1 MSSTPTG
8 RTGRPRRTSSGLRTP
23 APRPA
28 EEEFLVGIVTKAHGL
43 RGELAVEV
51 RTDVPEERF
60 AAGTVLLARRRGAP
74 DTRLT
79 VESSRPHTGL
89 PPDRRPPVGGR
100 ALVRFREAPDRTAA
114 EELRGVQLLVGS
126 ADLTPPSDPDEFHVH
141 QLAGL
146 RAELGD
152 GTVVGTVREVV
163 LGASDLLSIQREGR
177 PDALVP
183 FVAEIVPVIDLA
195 GGRVVVE
202 PPDGLL
208 DLDV

>member
-79 VESSRPHTGL
+79 VESSRPHS
-89 PPDRRPPVGGR
+89 GR
-100 ALVRFREAPDRTAA
+100 LLVRFREAPDRTAA

>member
-28 EEEFLVGIVTKAHGL
+28 EEEFLVGLVTKAHGL

-79 VESSRPHTGL
+79 VESSRPHS
-89 PPDRRPPVGGR
+89 GR
-100 ALVRFREAPDRTAA
+100 LLVRFREAPDRTAA

>member
-28 EEEFLVGIVTKAHGL
+28 EEEFQVGIVTKAHGL

-79 VESSRPHTGL
+79 VESSRPHS
-89 PPDRRPPVGGR
+89 GR
-100 ALVRFREAPDRTAA
+100 LLVRFREAPDRTAA